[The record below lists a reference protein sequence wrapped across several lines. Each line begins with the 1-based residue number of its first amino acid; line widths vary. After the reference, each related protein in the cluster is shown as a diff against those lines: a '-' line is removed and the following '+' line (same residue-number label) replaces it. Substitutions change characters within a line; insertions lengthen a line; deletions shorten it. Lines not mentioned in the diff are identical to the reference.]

1 MRIVSGFSAIFISLV
16 LLFTSCD
23 NTDKKLLE
31 QAKSIHEEILTLDSH
46 TDTPLMLGRR
56 GLDLGEYNDP
66 HRGGGKVD
74 FPRMD
79 KGGLDAVFFAV
90 FLGQGESTPEAWNVA
105 HERALGL
112 FETIHDAQEQND
124 DLAELALK
132 PDDAYQLREKGK
144 KAVYIGLENAYPI
157 GEDLSRLDQYYD
169 LGARYVT
176 LSHTRNNHFSD
187 SSTDDEGPWH
197 NGLSEMGHEL
207 VKKLNRMGMMVDV
220 SHVSD
225 EAFYDV
231 LETTSAP
238 VIASHSNTRAVYDNP
253 RNLTD
258 DMLKALAENGGVVQ
272 LCFLYV
278 TELPPNPPRD
288 SARAELRERYNNFQ
302 NLSEEQM
309 EEARAEWYAIDRD
322 FPSQLPT
329 VSHLVDHLD
338 HIVDL
343 IGIDYV
349 GIGSDFDG
357 GGQLEDCYDV
367 SQMHNITVE
376 MLRRGYSRE
385 DIEKV
390 WSGNFM
396 RVFRE
401 AYDQRE
407 I

>member
-1 MRIVSGFSAIFISLV
+1 MQTKFIFPTVFIVFV
-16 LLFTSCD
+16 LLFASCD

-79 KGGLDAVFFAV
+79 EGGLDAVFFAV
-90 FLGQGESTPEAWNVA
+90 FLGQGESTPEAWDVA

-112 FETIHDAQEQND
+112 FETIHDALEKND

-144 KAVYIGLENAYPI
+144 KAVFIGLENAYPI

-329 VSHLVDHLD
+329 VSDLIDHLD

-401 AYDQRE
+401 AHDQRE

>member
-1 MRIVSGFSAIFISLV
+1 MQTKFIFPAISFALV
-16 LLFTSCD
+16 LLFTSCV
-23 NTDKKLLE
+23 NTDRKLLE

-56 GLDLGEYNDP
+56 GLDLGVYNDP

-79 KGGLDAVFFAV
+79 EGGLDAAFFAV
-90 FLGQGESTPEAWNVA
+90 FLGQGESTPEAWDVA

-112 FETIHDAQEQND
+112 FKTIHDAVEQNSE
-124 DLAELALK
+124 LAELAFK
-132 PDDAYQLREKGK
+132 PDDAYQLREKNK
-144 KAVYIGLENAYPI
+144 KAVYIGLENAYSI
-157 GEDLSRLDQYYD
+157 GNDLSRLYQYYD

-187 SSTDDEGPWH
+187 SSNDNEGPRH
-197 NGLSEMGHEL
+197 GGLSEMGREL

-231 LETTSAP
+231 LEITSAP
-238 VIASHSNTRAVYDNP
+238 IIASHSNARTVYDNP
-253 RNLTD
+253 RNITD
-258 DMLKALAENGGVVQ
+258 DMLEALAENGGVVQ

-278 TELPPNPPRD
+278 TQLPPNPPRD

-302 NLSEEQM
+302 NLTEEQM

-329 VSHLVDHLD
+329 VSDLVDHLD
-338 HIVDL
+338 HIVNL
-343 IGIDYV
+343 IGIDHV

-367 SQMHNITVE
+367 SEIHNLTVE
-376 MLRRGYSRE
+376 MLRRGYNKDE
-385 DIEKV
+385 IEKI

-401 AYDQRE
+401 VYNMRE

>member
-1 MRIVSGFSAIFISLV
+1 MQTKFIFPTVFLAFV
-16 LLFTSCD
+16 LLFASCD

-56 GLDLGEYNDP
+56 GLDLGVYNDP

-79 KGGLDAVFFAV
+79 EGGLDGVFFAV
-90 FLGQGESTPEAWNVA
+90 FLGQGESTPEAWDVA

-112 FETIHDAQEQND
+112 FETIHGAVEQNN

-132 PDDAYQLREKGK
+132 PDDAYQLKEKGK

-187 SSTDDEGPWH
+187 SSTDDEGPRH
-197 NGLSEMGHEL
+197 NGLSEMGGEL
-207 VKKLNRMGMMVDV
+207 VRKLNRMGMMVDV

-225 EAFYDV
+225 EAFYDA
-231 LETTSAP
+231 LEITSAP
-238 VIASHSNTRAVYDNP
+238 VIASHSNTRAIYDNP
-253 RNLTD
+253 RNLSD

-302 NLSEEQM
+302 GLSEEQM
-309 EEARAEWYAIDRD
+309 EEARAEWYAIERD
-322 FPSQLPT
+322 FPSQLPV
-329 VSHLVDHLD
+329 VSDLVDHLD
-338 HIVDL
+338 HVVDL
-343 IGIDYV
+343 IGIDHV
-349 GIGSDFDG
+349 GIGTDFDG
-357 GGQLEDCYDV
+357 GGQLADCYDV
-367 SQMHNITVE
+367 SQMHNVTVE

-385 DIEKV
+385 EIEKI

>member
-1 MRIVSGFSAIFISLV
+1 M
-16 LLFTSCD
+16 
-23 NTDKKLLE
+23 E

-46 TDTPLMLGRR
+46 TDTPLMLVGRR